1 MNFPSRSRP
10 LERRLRRAARPAA
23 DARGAPAWE
32 CRTVDGFRW
41 RGERGALATLLAP
54 ERLPPEGGAEFAAE
68 APAVSGAAG
77 PIQSLLARWRSA
89 GRLTEVKVGPKR
101 SVHRLQLD
109 GESWY
114 LKHDHSG
121 GWWKSIRHA
130 CGYSAARREWNG
142 ICESA
147 RRGVPT
153 VEPILFAES
162 SAWRGESVLVTR
174 GLDDHL
180 PLERF
185 LAEEWPAL
193 PLDEQD
199 DFRRGLALA
208 LGDLAACMHSGGV
221 EHPDFQGGNL
231 LVDPAQLMRYDDCD
245 AAPPL
250 VPIDLAAVR
259 LHAGP
264 LPWLV
269 GLRHW
274 GTIGTSLRYD
284 GDLMDRL
291 RALSRFRSR
300 LSERLAEA
308 PTRSWFAAPG
318 RPARK
323 FIAQAQ
329 AAVESNHL
337 LWQGR
342 HERRSCRPG
351 KVVRAIQEP
360 QWQGWCSQTLSLRE
374 EKALRDDTLAWLRSL
389 ADEWRDR
396 GVRRMSR
403 MRMTAS
409 GPQRAEFQVRIDS
422 ASGWEAWGGP
432 ERRRW
437 KGLHRL
443 ALRRVAGPQ
452 PWLLARVPLEFVDP
466 SPPDV
471 ERSQEWV
478 VIEVVGVP
486 EDRAAFGA
494 LQRRIS
500 TLHPDKRAMWRSRL
514 VDAAAL
520 WAARQHD
527 AGVLLTLPA
536 EQALVVA
543 VSVGKLELQVRHA
556 AYVQFRSPLSN
567 TEIAADLAAWF
578 ERARPWSFPPS
589 VRRAFLRRYLQYRL
603 LPTSQWREL
612 RRRIADAAL
621 EAAAEAVP
629 SPARSFLP
637 PAAPSPSGSFA
648 ASPPDSVVGND
659 RPLPSEAARPGA
671 ATIADDPDEERAN
684 EPLRPPLR
692 RSRPPGGG
700 RPANVDALP
709 PVG

>member
-1 MNFPSRSRP
+1 MNPVPQSRP
-10 LERRLRRAARPAA
+10 LDRRLRRAVRPAA
-23 DARGAPAWE
+23 DARGAAPTWE
-32 CRTVDGFRW
+32 SRTVDGFRW
-41 RGERGALATLLAP
+41 RGERGALAKLLAP
-54 ERLPPEGGAEFAAE
+54 ADLPAESGSRTVAEGSADSAS
-68 APAVSGAAG
+68 VG
-77 PIQSLLARWRSA
+77 PIQSLLARWRAA
-89 GRLTEVKVGPKR
+89 GRLTEVKSGPKR

-114 LKHDHSG
+114 LKHDHPG
-121 GWWKSIRHA
+121 GWWKSLRHA

-142 ICESA
+142 IRQAA

-174 GLDDHL
+174 GLDDAL
-180 PLERF
+180 PLDRF

-193 PLDEQD
+193 PPEEQEV
-199 DFRRGLALA
+199 FRRGMALA
-208 LGDLAACMHSGGV
+208 LGDLTACMHAGGV
-221 EHPDFQGGNL
+221 EHPDFHGGNL
-231 LVDPAQLMRYDDCD
+231 LVRPARLMRYDDCD
-245 AAPPL
+245 TPPL

-264 LPWLV
+264 LPWLA

-284 GDLMDRL
+284 GGLADRL
-291 RALSRFRSR
+291 RTLARFRSR
-300 LSERLAEA
+300 LAERLAEA

-323 FIAQAQ
+323 FVAQAE

-351 KVVRAIQEP
+351 KVVRALQEP
-360 QWQGWCSQTLSLRE
+360 HWQGWCSQALRPRE

-396 GVRRMSR
+396 GVRRTSR

-422 ASGWEAWGGP
+422 ASGWEPWGGP

-466 SPPDV
+466 SPPGV
-471 ERSQEWV
+471 ERSNEWV

-520 WAARQHD
+520 WTARQHD
-527 AGVLLTLPA
+527 AGVVLTLPP

-556 AYVQFRSPLSN
+556 AYVEFRGPLSEK
-567 TEIAADLAAWF
+567 EIAADLAAWF
-578 ERARPWSFPPS
+578 ERSRPWAFPPS
-589 VRRAFLRRYLQYRL
+589 VRRAFLKRYLQHRL
-603 LPTSQWREL
+603 LPTAPWREL
-612 RRRIADAAL
+612 RRRIADAVL
-621 EAAAEAVP
+621 QAAEPAVP
-629 SPARSFLP
+629 GSARSFLP
-637 PAAPSPSGSFA
+637 HAAPWHAGGFA
-648 ASPPDSVVGND
+648 AAPPDSVAGND
-659 RPLPSEAARPGA
+659 RPLPSEGARPGA
-671 ATIADDPDEERAN
+671 ATIVDDAADDSRV
-684 EPLRPPLR
+684 EPPRPPLR
-692 RSRPPGGG
+692 RSRPPGVG